1 MYSEAPFCLL
11 TFKDDVAASGTEGG
25 MVIGLPSDEEIAA
38 AANTGVPERS
48 DGPGANL
55 PTYVSQA
62 EDGSLQLRM
71 HVKLVTISDK
81 GAVGW
86 GGVRSE
92 EWEYACAAREGK
104 A

>member
-1 MYSEAPFCLL
+1 MEPSLTDEASEDAR
-11 TFKDDVAASGTEGG
+11 AN
-25 MVIGLPSDEEIAA
+25 DEEIAA

-71 HVKLVTISDK
+71 HVKLVTISDE

-86 GGVRSE
+86 DIGDGGCWHCCCSCCGSV
-92 EWEYACAAREGK
+92 AVV
-104 A
+104 